1 MINVQ
6 FYNGRKQEKMA
17 KLSNNTFNLLETI
30 KNR

>member
-1 MINVQ
+1 MINVKL
-6 FYNGRKQEKMA
+6 NTNRKQEKMA